1 MAGDGFAKGASVP
14 AFREAAAV
22 CRAGSGAGAGGLPPI
37 LALTVFACY
46 VQPCLGTPVDPMPGT
61 ADADGADREIRALPG
76 KRAASNRRWTHAR
89 TLARSAA
96 TAALPGDGYDRRC
109 PRDRRQQ
116 NKKCHRMVARGASM
130 SGRQIAMTARLE
142 KPWCRRV
149 GYRVIPFALLFLPL
163 SLRGADYLDSI
174 QVEAQKLDGEAGVEA
189 PAAVSDGPRVDFEH
203 QLEQRYGGT
212 YLFYKKLPEKSQEE
226 VFLEYRAGASIEG
239 VRKTIMNRFLHNR

>member
-1 MAGDGFAKGASVP
+1 
-14 AFREAAAV
+14 
-22 CRAGSGAGAGGLPPI
+22 
-37 LALTVFACY
+37 
-46 VQPCLGTPVDPMPGT
+46 
-61 ADADGADREIRALPG
+61 
-76 KRAASNRRWTHAR
+76 
-89 TLARSAA
+89 
-96 TAALPGDGYDRRC
+96 
-109 PRDRRQQ
+109 
-116 NKKCHRMVARGASM
+116 M

-239 VRKTIMNRFLHNR
+239 VRTTIMNRFLHNR